1 MNNFLRRITTQ
12 NKPVTR
18 KQYQYVYL
26 RVRFFPPS
34 LSLQYES
41 NTFNTSASQHPVSRF
56 KNSLNAT
63 LPVSKAFDLSKRESE
78 RSYDETGRKYNT
90 YIYVSLSPPE
100 YIGFEFWVWV
110 NSMKTRPNREP
121 FVNFRSPRSRKYFA
135 HWYPINILRRIL
147 SLPLS
152 VDVCAQ
158 SITIGIYRAYRS
170 SRFRKRLNTN
180 RARPASLESNY
191 LEILSPSTRYACT
204 FAIINDPDPARSL
217 TALVDRRGKGRGGG
231 GGGRLL
237 SPLSILSKSN
247 RVSRAISTFRIEDL
261 KRFGKGGKKENFV
274 RSAEIR

>member
-56 KNSLNAT
+56 KNSLNA
-63 LPVSKAFDLSKRESE
+63 PCPKLSIFRNAKVNEVTTKRGENIIPI
-78 RSYDETGRKYNT
+78 YT
-90 YIYVSLSPPE
+90 YPSPPPE